1 MVMQQRA
8 RLGSGR
14 VVDLRPRVRVGVIG
28 ASGYTGAELLRL
40 LSGHPRAELT
50 IATADRSAGR
60 LITDIYPQLTTL
72 DGVRF
77 ASLDP
82 RAVARQADVVF
93 VALPPGESTAVVG
106 RLMAASR
113 RVIDLGADFRLHDR
127 RLYPRW
133 YHWRHRRPALLRQSV
148 YGLTELYR
156 DKIAPAQLVANPGCY
171 PTAILLGLAP
181 LASHGVLAPK
191 GPIIIDA
198 KSGLSGAGRSANLA
212 FQLPEMQ
219 ESLEAYQIGTHRH
232 TPEIEQELGRLAGRR
247 LPVVF
252 TPHLV
257 PMSRGLLAT
266 IYVPLRRPFTM
277 AGLRRLYREVYATAP
292 FVRILDG
299 GSANPKYVR
308 GTNLCAIGVTM
319 LPRTRQAVITSAID
333 NLGKG
338 AAGQAVQNFN
348 LMIGCPET
356 LGLDLPGLIA

>member
-1 MVMQQRA
+1 MQPSSRGIRKA
-8 RLGSGR
+8 KA
-14 VVDLRPRVRVGVIG
+14 DLQAPVRVAIVG

-40 LSGHPRAELT
+40 LSVHPRAAIT
-50 IATADRSAGR
+50 MATADRSAGR
-60 LITDIYPQLTTL
+60 LITDVYPQLAPL
-72 DGVRF
+72 SGVRF
-77 ASLDP
+77 APLNP
-82 RAVARQADVVF
+82 AAVARQADVVF

-106 RLMAASR
+106 RLLAASR
-113 RVIDLGADFRLHDR
+113 RVIDLGADFRLRDS

-133 YHWRHRRPALLRQSV
+133 YHWCHRRPALLRQSV
-148 YGLTELYR
+148 YGLPEWHR
-156 DKIAPAQLVANPGCY
+156 NRIASARLVANPGCY

-181 LASHGVLAPK
+181 LVSRGLMAPK
-191 GPIIIDA
+191 GPIIDA

-212 FQLPEMQ
+212 FQLPEMH

-247 LPVVF
+247 LSVVF

-266 IYVPLRRPFTM
+266 IYVPLRRALTT
-277 AGLRRLYREVYATAP
+277 AQLRSLYRETYATAP
-292 FVRILDG
+292 FVRIRDD

-308 GTNLCAIGVTM
+308 GTNLCDIGVTV
-319 LPRTRQAVITSAID
+319 LPRTRQAVISSAID

-348 LMIGCPET
+348 LMMGWPET
-356 LGLDLPGLIA
+356 LGLNLPGLIA

>member
-1 MVMQQRA
+1 MQR
-8 RLGSGR
+8 RSGSGTKR
-14 VVDLRPRVRVGVIG
+14 GADPRPRVRVGVIG
-28 ASGYTGAELLRL
+28 ASGYAGAELLRL
-40 LSGHPRAELT
+40 LSGHPGAGIT

-60 LITDIYPQLTTL
+60 LITDVYPQLTPF
-72 DGVRF
+72 DGMRF
-77 ASLDP
+77 AALDP

-106 RLMAASR
+106 RLLAASR

-133 YHWRHRRPALLRQSV
+133 YHWRHRRPALLRRSV
-148 YGLTELYR
+148 YGLTEWHR
-156 DKIAPAQLVANPGCY
+156 DEIAPARLVANPGCY

-181 LASHGVLAPK
+181 LAARGGLAPK
-191 GPIIIDA
+191 GPVIIDA
-198 KSGLSGAGRSANLA
+198 KSGLTGAGRSANLA
-212 FQLPEMQ
+212 FQLPEMH

-266 IYVPLRRPFTM
+266 IYVQLRRPMTT

-308 GTNLCAIGVTM
+308 GTNLCAIGVTV
-319 LPRTRQAVITSAID
+319 LPRTSQAVITSAID

-348 LMIGCPET
+348 LMMGWPET
-356 LGLDLPGLIA
+356 LGLDLPGLIV

>member
-1 MVMQQRA
+1 MPR
-8 RLGSGR
+8 RSGSGTR
-14 VVDLRPRVRVGVIG
+14 QTVDLRPRVRVGVIG
-28 ASGYTGAELLRL
+28 ASGYSGAELLRL
-40 LSGHPRAELT
+40 LSGHPRVELA

-60 LITDIYPQLTTL
+60 LITDVYPQLTPF

-77 ASLDP
+77 AALDP

-106 RLMAASR
+106 RLVAASR

-127 RLYPRW
+127 RLYSRW
-133 YHWRHRRPALLRQSV
+133 YHWRHRRPALLRRSV
-148 YGLTELYR
+148 YGLTEWHR
-156 DKIAPAQLVANPGCY
+156 DEIAPAQLVANPGCY
-171 PTAILLGLAP
+171 PTAILLGLGP
-181 LASHGVLAPK
+181 LAARGGLAPK

-198 KSGLSGAGRSANLA
+198 KSGLTGAGRSANLA
-212 FQLPEMQ
+212 FQLPEMH

-247 LPVVF
+247 LPVIF

-266 IYVPLRRPFTM
+266 IYVQLRRPLTT
-277 AGLRRLYREVYATAP
+277 AGLRRLYREVYATSP

-308 GTNLCAIGVTM
+308 GTNLCAIGVTV
-319 LPRTRQAVITSAID
+319 LPRTRQAVVTAAID

-348 LMIGCPET
+348 LMMGWTET